1 MKNKCFNEGEKM
13 KKSILIIV
21 VLFSCIFTLF
31 AGGFSET
38 KKFDL
43 AKVINIEVDLGF
55 ENLTVSTWDGNQ
67 IVVVSESNKEGV
79 FPNITSINKTLQI
92 RATDSGTDI
101 LLENQD
107 SFCNISLMLPENY
120 LAEKITIKAPYK
132 KLDVKKLNAK
142 TVHII
147 PGPDN
152 SLANI
157 TADYFEIPLPDQADI
172 NISNLDCKSFD
183 ITLLAGDANI
193 TLARAPEKDS
203 KLSVKDGK
211 LNVSIPKASSFTI
224 FAEAYNSKF
233 INNYTG
239 TIDTWARDGVTYKHN
254 DGGPVIKLHTFNGD
268 ITIGTK

>member
-1 MKNKCFNEGEKM
+1 M
-13 KKSILIIV
+13 KKSISIIF

-31 AGGFSET
+31 AGGFSEK
-38 KKFDL
+38 KKFAP
-43 AKVINIEVDLGF
+43 AKVTSIEVDLLF

-101 LLENQD
+101 LLGKQD

-120 LAEKITIKAPYK
+120 LAEKITIKAPNK

-147 PGPDN
+147 PGPEN

-157 TADYFEIPLPDQADI
+157 TADYFEIRDWGEADV
-172 NISNLDCKSFD
+172 NVFNLDCNSFNIA
-183 ITLLAGDANI
+183 ITAGDINLS
-193 TLARAPEKDS
+193 LARVPAKDS
-203 KLSVKDGK
+203 KVSAKNGK
-211 LNVSIPKASSFTI
+211 LNVTIPADSSFTI
-224 FAEAYNSKF
+224 KADSYHSKF
-233 INNYTG
+233 INNFTG
-239 TIDTWARDGVTYKHN
+239 TVDTWARDGITYKHN
-254 DGGPVIKLHTFNGD
+254 DGGPAIEIRTFEGD
-268 ITIGTK
+268 ITVGAK

>member
-1 MKNKCFNEGEKM
+1 M

-21 VLFSCIFTLF
+21 VLFSCFFTLF
-31 AGGFSET
+31 AGEFSET

-101 LLENQD
+101 LLGEQD

-120 LAEKITIKAPYK
+120 LAEKITIKAPLK

-147 PGPDN
+147 PGPEN

-157 TADYFEIPLPDQADI
+157 TADSFTISDWNEADVNIFNLACNSFNIAITAGDI
-172 NISNLDCKSFD
+172 NLS
-183 ITLLAGDANI
+183 
-193 TLARAPEKDS
+193 LARVPAKDS
-203 KLSVKDGK
+203 KASVKCGK
-211 LNVSIPKASSFTI
+211 LNVTIPAASSFTI
-224 FAEAYNSKF
+224 KANSYHSKF
-233 INNYTG
+233 INNFTG
-239 TIDTWARDGVTYKHN
+239 TVTTWARDGITYKHN
-254 DGGPVIKLHTFNGD
+254 GGGTVIDIRTFEGD
-268 ITIGTK
+268 ITVGAK

>member
-1 MKNKCFNEGEKM
+1 M
-13 KKSILIIV
+13 KKSISIILL
-21 VLFSCIFTLF
+21 LFTCLFTLF
-31 AGGFSET
+31 AGGFSGT

-92 RATDSGTDI
+92 RATDSGTDR
-101 LLENQD
+101 LLEEQD

-120 LAEKITIKAPYK
+120 LSEKITIKAPSK

-147 PGPDN
+147 PGPEN

-157 TADYFEIPLPDQADI
+157 TADYFEIRDLGEADV
-172 NISNLDCKSFD
+172 NVFNLDCNSFNIA
-183 ITLLAGDANI
+183 ITAGDINLSLI
-193 TLARAPEKDS
+193 RVPEKDS
-203 KLSVKDGK
+203 KLSTKNGK
-211 LNVSIPKASSFTI
+211 LNVTIPAASSFTI
-224 FAEAYNSKF
+224 KANSYHSKF
-233 INNYTG
+233 INNFTG
-239 TIDTWARDGVTYKHN
+239 TVTTWARDGITYKYN
-254 DGGPVIKLHTFNGD
+254 GGGTVIDIRTFEGD
-268 ITIGTK
+268 ITVGAK

>member
-1 MKNKCFNEGEKM
+1 M

-21 VLFSCIFTLF
+21 VLFSCLFTLF

-43 AKVINIEVDLGF
+43 AKVINIEVDLLF

-107 SFCNISLMLPENY
+107 SYCDISLRLPENY

-157 TADYFEIPLPDQADI
+157 TADSFEISDWNEADVNIFNLACNSFNIAITAGDI
-172 NISNLDCKSFD
+172 NLS
-183 ITLLAGDANI
+183 
-193 TLARAPEKDS
+193 LARVPAKDS
-203 KLSVKDGK
+203 KASVKCGK
-211 LNVSIPKASSFTI
+211 MNVTIPEASNFTI
-224 FAEAYNSKF
+224 KADSYHSKF
-233 INNYTG
+233 INNFTG
-239 TIDTWARDGVTYKHN
+239 TVDTWARDGITYKHN
-254 DGGPVIKLHTFNGD
+254 SGGTVIDIRTFEGD
-268 ITIGTK
+268 ITVGAK

>member
-1 MKNKCFNEGEKM
+1 M
-13 KKSILIIV
+13 KKSILIIF

-101 LLENQD
+101 LLGEQD

-120 LAEKITIKAPYK
+120 LSEKITIKAPYK

-157 TADYFEIPLPDQADI
+157 TADYFEIRDLGEADVFFIYCNSFNIAITAGDI
-172 NISNLDCKSFD
+172 NLS
-183 ITLLAGDANI
+183 
-193 TLARAPEKDS
+193 LARVPAKDS
-203 KLSVKDGK
+203 KASVKCGK
-211 LNVSIPKASSFTI
+211 MNVTIPADSSFTI
-224 FAEAYNSKF
+224 KADSYHSKF
-233 INNYTG
+233 INNFTG
-239 TIDTWARDGVTYKHN
+239 TVDTWARDGITYKHN
-254 DGGPVIKLHTFNGD
+254 GGGTVIDIRTFEGD
-268 ITIGTK
+268 ITIGSK